1 MAHNRALRRTALTRE
16 ELANMS
22 DEDLAARL
30 SAREMKD
37 ITALTRAT
45 FDRTPLKKKS
55 DESTGQFRQRTR
67 QAQTIDEVEFARS
80 ARQNA
85 EAWLYNSKAEKK
97 NRLQDFMS
105 STVTP
110 ESIAARKKADAERA
124 KRDQERD
131 RLSDLSAVPYPKGVA
146 GPSVEWES
154 GKEGKGKK

>member
-1 MAHNRALRRTALTRE
+1 MAHKRAVPRTALTRAE
-16 ELANMS
+16 IEGMS

-30 SAREMKD
+30 SPREMKD
-37 ITALTRAT
+37 ITALTRAS
-45 FDRTPLKKKS
+45 FDRTPLKKKP

-85 EAWLYNSKAEKK
+85 EAWLYNSKAQKQ
-97 NRLQDFMS
+97 NRMKDMLS

-131 RLSDLSAVPYPKGVA
+131 RLSELSAVPYPPGVA
-146 GPSVEWES
+146 GPSVEWE
-154 GKEGKGKK
+154 GKDKK